1 MKSILY
7 LLPLC
12 LLACSPENEQ
22 VQDEH
27 VQVAPPAKALD
38 SIANVEKDA
47 VRTDENVIDPTLPLP
62 QPVMQLLAERYPD
75 WEVPE
80 MTASAQQQA
89 AEFAS
94 DAAFARGDFDGDTRQ
109 DVTLQLQQG
118 KDMVIVAALQP
129 QEGKYELVEL
139 KRDILF
145 NERGTLKSPYYLYR
159 LPQGEQ
165 VQDLHSMNEVELPHD
180 AIAVG
185 VGQEV
190 NAYIY
195 QDNGFESF
203 ALENKE

>member
-38 SIANVEKDA
+38 SIADTEKDA
-47 VRTDENVIDPTLPLP
+47 VRTDETVTDPTLPLP
-62 QPVMQLLAERYPD
+62 QPVMQLLETRYPG
-75 WEVPE
+75 WKVPE
-80 MTASAQQQA
+80 IAAGAQQQA
-89 AEFAS
+89 TEFAS
-94 DAAFARGDFDGDTRQ
+94 GAAFARGDFDGDGRQ
-109 DVTLQLQQG
+109 DVALQLQQG
-118 KDMVIVAALQP
+118 KEVVIVAALQP
-129 QEGKYELVEL
+129 QDGRYTLEEL

-145 NERGTLKSPYYLYR
+145 NERGTLRSLYYLYR

-165 VQDLHSMNEVELPHD
+165 VQELHSMNEVELPHD

-195 QDNGFESF
+195 RNGAFELFS
-203 ALENKE
+203 LENEE